1 MSERQTQGRAT
12 GEDGPDEARREFLKR
27 CGKYAVAT
35 PPMVAIMLSAAS
47 KPAEARGLYG
57 GQGGSLQGRL
67 QSWLNNL
74 LSKRNG

>member
-12 GEDGPDEARREFLKR
+12 DKDGPDEARREFLKR

-57 GQGGSLQGRL
+57 GGGSLQGRL
-67 QSWLNNL
+67 QSWLNYIL
-74 LSKRNG
+74 GKRGA